1 LSWTFEL
8 RVRFAIALLERAV
21 VSLAFGGRSEIISKD
36 GKRMR
41 EDKIQ
46 GGFCRFQIMYQF

>member
-41 EDKIQ
+41 EDKNQ
-46 GGFCRFQIMYQF
+46 GGLCRFQIMYQF